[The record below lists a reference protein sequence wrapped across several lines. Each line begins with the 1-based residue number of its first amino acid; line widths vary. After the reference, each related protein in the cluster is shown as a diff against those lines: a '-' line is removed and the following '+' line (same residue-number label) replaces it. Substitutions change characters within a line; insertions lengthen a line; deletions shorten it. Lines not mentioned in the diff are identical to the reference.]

1 MDLGDCALFEEVQL
15 DQVLL
20 VRRLLPLLLLEVES
34 QLVLFLADLDI
45 FEKIIIYY
53 RKNKEKDII

>member
-1 MDLGDCALFEEVQL
+1 VDLGDCALFEEVQL

-45 FEKIIIYY
+45 FEKIISSGFTCGH
-53 RKNKEKDII
+53 